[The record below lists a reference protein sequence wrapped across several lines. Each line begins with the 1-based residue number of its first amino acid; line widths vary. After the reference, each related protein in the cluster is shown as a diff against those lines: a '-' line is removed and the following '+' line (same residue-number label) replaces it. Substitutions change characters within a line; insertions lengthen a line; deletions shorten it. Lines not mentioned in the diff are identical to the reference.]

1 MFQVSAGGHEAG
13 SEFRLRF
20 LTPARQG
27 RNNEFLSE
35 LLPSN
40 FRATPS
46 ARKDWDA
53 RSVLYSDAPETT
65 QKGNDMATMI
75 DELEAPA
82 GVRNRNSGGRETFD
96 GNRLAINSKTSGI
109 NREGPDTLPL
119 DQTFPRLLYE
129 LAIRLPALR
138 EIQAVCVWLYEPV
151 RHAIRPHFLM
161 ADLPPEQ
168 RASMSFPMDDSI
180 AAWVWKQQEPLTINT
195 ENERRFPEFAKLL
208 LESGMKS
215 FCGVPLMIADRPIG
229 VLGLASARAEAFR
242 DFNWEFVQRG
252 PGDTGSLARLLRD
265 NESSTEQDDDSS
277 DESLALEEEAE
288 PQFKG
293 IIGRSPA
300 LRALLGQVAVVAP
313 TDSTVL
319 ITGETGSGKEL
330 IAQAIHDASP
340 RRQGPLIKVN
350 CGAIPEN
357 LFESE
362 FFGHARGA
370 FTGALRDKPGRF
382 EMADGGTLF
391 LDEIGELPPAM
402 QSKLLR
408 VLQEQ
413 EIERVGEIRTRK
425 VNVRV
430 IAATNR
436 DLKQEVDGKRFRE
449 DLFYRLNIFPVEIP
463 PLRERREDIPALAT
477 YFLRKT
483 AKKMN
488 RPLPRL
494 SRANATQLSAHAW
507 PGNVRELQNAVE
519 RAVILAHD
527 GELRFE
533 LRPSEPSVP
542 VQPKREEHIST
553 RSEVATRDDWKR
565 QERESIMRALQQT
578 GGKVSGP
585 RGAAELLGMRPTTL
599 ASRLKAM
606 GITRQFA
613 HGHRGSLEPCVTLKQ
628 IDAALP

>member
-1 MFQVSAGGHEAG
+1 M
-13 SEFRLRF
+13 
-20 LTPARQG
+20 
-27 RNNEFLSE
+27 
-35 LLPSN
+35 
-40 FRATPS
+40 
-46 ARKDWDA
+46 
-53 RSVLYSDAPETT
+53 
-65 QKGNDMATMI
+65 
-75 DELEAPA
+75 
-82 GVRNRNSGGRETFD
+82 NRYGMPY
-96 GNRLAINSKTSGI
+96 A
-109 NREGPDTLPL
+109 
-119 DQTFPRLLYE
+119 
-129 LAIRLPALR
+129 
-138 EIQAVCVWLYEPV
+138 
-151 RHAIRPHFLM
+151 
-161 ADLPPEQ
+161 LPPEL
-168 RASMSFPMDDSI
+168 RAGMAFPMDDSI
-180 AAWVWKQQEPLTINT
+180 ATWVWKHQEPITINV
-195 ENERRFPEFAKLL
+195 ENEVRFPDFAAVLIK
-208 LESGMKS
+208 SGIKS

-229 VLGLASARAEAFR
+229 VLGLASTRPEAFR

-252 PGDTGSLARLLRD
+252 PGDTASLARMLRNNAD
-265 NESSTEQDDDSS
+265 STEDNDDST
-277 DESLALEEEAE
+277 DESLTLEEDAE
-288 PQFKG
+288 PKFKG

-300 LRALLGQVAVVAP
+300 LRALLKQVAVVAP

-340 RRQGPLIKVN
+340 RRNGPLIKVN

-362 FFGHARGA
+362 FFGHVRGA

-430 IAATNR
+430 IAASNR
-436 DLKQEVDGKRFRE
+436 DLRHEVEEKRFRE
-449 DLFYRLNIFPVEIP
+449 DLFYRLSIFPVEIP
-463 PLRERREDIPALAT
+463 PLRQRQEDISVLAT

-494 SRANATQLSAHAW
+494 SRANISQLSAHTW

-527 GELRFE
+527 GELRFD
-533 LRPSEPSVP
+533 LRPPESPIRRRTLEDSPSPWGEGRPALRSASPASEALLAKEADEGGGEVLVAP
-542 VQPKREEHIST
+542 

-565 QERESIMRALQQT
+565 QERESIMRALQQA
-578 GGKVSGP
+578 GGKVSG
-585 RGAAELLGMRPTTL
+585 RNGAAELLGMRPTTL
-599 ASRLKAM
+599 SSRLKAM

-613 HGHRGSLEPCVTLKQ
+613 SP
-628 IDAALP
+628 

>member
-1 MFQVSAGGHEAG
+1 M
-13 SEFRLRF
+13 
-20 LTPARQG
+20 TTMM
-27 RNNEFLSE
+27 NEV
-35 LLPSN
+35 
-40 FRATPS
+40 
-46 ARKDWDA
+46 DA
-53 RSVLYSDAPETT
+53 REE
-65 QKGNDMATMI
+65 GF
-75 DELEAPA
+75 
-82 GVRNRNSGGRETFD
+82 NRNSGGRLGLD
-96 GNRLAINSKTSGI
+96 GNEAADNANGAASDGTAAG
-109 NREGPDTLPL
+109 ELPL

-138 EIQAVCVWLYEPV
+138 EIQAVCVWLYEPAQ
-151 RHAIRPHFLM
+151 HAIRPHLLM
-161 ADLPPEQ
+161 ADLPPER
-168 RASMSFPMDDSI
+168 RASMAFPLDDSI
-180 AAWVWKQQEPLTINT
+180 AAWVWKQQEPLTINV
-195 ENERRFPEFAKLL
+195 ENERRFPDFATLL
-208 LESGMKS
+208 IESGMKS

-229 VLGLASARAEAFR
+229 VLGLASTRPEAFR

-252 PGDTGSLARLLRD
+252 PGDTASLATMVRD
-265 NESSTEQDDDSS
+265 NEISTEADGDSGG
-277 DESLALEEEAE
+277 EALALEADAE
-288 PQFKG
+288 PKFKG

-300 LRALLGQVAVVAP
+300 LRALLKQVAVVAP

-340 RRQGPLIKVN
+340 RRNAPLIKVN

-362 FFGHARGA
+362 FFGHVRGA

-391 LDEIGELPPAM
+391 LDEVGELPAAM

-430 IAATNR
+430 IAASNR
-436 DLKQEVDGKRFRE
+436 NLLHEVEGKRFRE
-449 DLFYRLNIFPVEIP
+449 DLFYRLSVFPVAIP
-463 PLRERREDIPALAT
+463 PLRERREDIPLLAT

-488 RPLPRL
+488 RPVPRF
-494 SRANATQLSAHAW
+494 SRAAASQLNTYPW

-519 RAVILAHD
+519 RAVLLLAHD
-527 GELRFE
+527 GELRFDI
-533 LRPSEPSVP
+533 RPPETSVP
-542 VQPKREEHIST
+542 AQPKLEERIAVHA
-553 RSEVATRDDWKR
+553 EVATRDDWKR
-565 QERESIMRALQQT
+565 QERESIMRALRQA

-585 RGAAELLGMRPTTL
+585 HGAAELLGMRPTTL
-599 ASRLKAM
+599 SSRLKAM
-606 GITRQFA
+606 GVTRQF
-613 HGHRGSLEPCVTLKQ
+613 GSLQP
-628 IDAALP
+628 

>member
-1 MFQVSAGGHEAG
+1 MTTMINEMDATAGQLSGSSAG
-13 SEFRLRF
+13 RF
-20 LTPARQG
+20 S
-27 RNNEFLSE
+27 F
-35 LLPSN
+35 
-40 FRATPS
+40 
-46 ARKDWDA
+46 D
-53 RSVLYSDAPETT
+53 SDRRV
-65 QKGNDMATMI
+65 
-75 DELEAPA
+75 EAP
-82 GVRNRNSGGRETFD
+82 GVESRGAAD
-96 GNRLAINSKTSGI
+96 
-109 NREGPDTLPL
+109 LPL

-129 LAIRLPALR
+129 LAIRLPTFR
-138 EIQAVCVWLYEPV
+138 EIHAVCVWLYEPV
-151 RHAIRPHFLM
+151 RHAIRPHLLL
-161 ADLPPEQ
+161 ADLPPD
-168 RASMSFPMDDSI
+168 RGASMAFPIDDSI
-180 AAWVWKQQEPLTINT
+180 AAWVWKRQEPLTINT
-195 ENERRFPEFAKLL
+195 ENECRFPDFASVL

-229 VLGLASARAEAFR
+229 VLGLASTRPEAFR

-252 PGDTGSLARLLRD
+252 PGDTASLARMLRD
-265 NESSTEQDDDSS
+265 NGTSAEDDVSS
-277 DESLALEEEAE
+277 DESLTPEEEAE
-288 PQFKG
+288 PAFKG

-300 LRALLGQVAVVAP
+300 LRALLKQVAVVAP

-319 ITGETGSGKEL
+319 ISGETGSGKEL

-340 RRQGPLIKVN
+340 RHNGPLVKVN
-350 CGAIPEN
+350 CSAIPEN

-408 VLQEQ
+408 VLQER

-436 DLKQEVDGKRFRE
+436 DLKQEVNEKRFRE
-449 DLFYRLNIFPVEIP
+449 DLFYRLSVFPLEIP
-463 PLRERREDIPALAT
+463 PLRERCEDIPVLAT

-494 SRANATQLSAHAW
+494 SRAHSSQLSAHSW

-527 GELRFE
+527 GELRFD
-533 LRPSEPSVP
+533 LRPSASSQSPSPVRDDVP
-542 VQPKREEHIST
+542 VAH

-565 QERESIMRALQQT
+565 QERESIMRALQQA
-578 GGKVSGP
+578 GGKVSG
-585 RGAAELLGMRPTTL
+585 RGGAAELLGMKPTTL
-599 ASRLKAM
+599 SSRLKAM

-613 HGHRGSLEPCVTLKQ
+613 V
-628 IDAALP
+628 

>member
-1 MFQVSAGGHEAG
+1 
-13 SEFRLRF
+13 
-20 LTPARQG
+20 
-27 RNNEFLSE
+27 
-35 LLPSN
+35 
-40 FRATPS
+40 
-46 ARKDWDA
+46 
-53 RSVLYSDAPETT
+53 
-65 QKGNDMATMI
+65 
-75 DELEAPA
+75 
-82 GVRNRNSGGRETFD
+82 
-96 GNRLAINSKTSGI
+96 
-109 NREGPDTLPL
+109 
-119 DQTFPRLLYE
+119 
-129 LAIRLPALR
+129 
-138 EIQAVCVWLYEPV
+138 
-151 RHAIRPHFLM
+151 M
-161 ADLPPEQ
+161 ADLPPE
-168 RASMSFPMDDSI
+168 RKASMSFPMDDSI
-180 AAWVWKQQEPLTINT
+180 ATWVWKHQEPITINT
-195 ENERRFPEFAKLL
+195 ESERRFPEFARVLL
-208 LESGMKS
+208 ASGMKS
-215 FCGVPLMIADRPIG
+215 FCGVPLMIANRPIG
-229 VLGLASARAEAFR
+229 VLGLASTRPEAFR

-252 PGDTGSLARLLRD
+252 SGDTGSLARMLRD
-265 NESSTEQDDDSS
+265 DETSTEDEGLG
-277 DESLALEEEAE
+277 DESLAFDEESE
-288 PQFKG
+288 PKFKG

-300 LRALLGQVAVVAP
+300 LRALLKQVAVVAP

-319 ITGETGSGKEL
+319 IMGETGSGKEL

-340 RRQGPLIKVN
+340 RRNGPLIKVN
-350 CGAIPEN
+350 CSAIPEN

-413 EIERVGEIRTRK
+413 EIERVGEIRTCK

-436 DLKQEVDGKRFRE
+436 DLKQDVEGKRFRE
-449 DLFYRLNIFPVEIP
+449 DLFYRLSVFPLEIP
-463 PLRERREDIPALAT
+463 PLRERREDIPVLAT

-488 RPLPRL
+488 RPLPRF
-494 SRANATQLSAHAW
+494 SRANANQLSAHAW

-527 GELRFE
+527 RQLRFD
-533 LRPSEPSVP
+533 LQPSELSVS
-542 VQPKREEHIST
+542 VQPKCEEHIAT
-553 RSEVATRDDWKR
+553 RSELATRDDWKR
-565 QERESIMRALQQT
+565 QERESIMRALQQA

-599 ASRLKAM
+599 SSRLKAM

-613 HGHRGSLEPCVTLKQ
+613 G
-628 IDAALP
+628 

>member
-1 MFQVSAGGHEAG
+1 M
-13 SEFRLRF
+13 
-20 LTPARQG
+20 TTII
-27 RNNEFLSE
+27 NEE
-35 LLPSN
+35 
-40 FRATPS
+40 
-46 ARKDWDA
+46 D
-53 RSVLYSDAPETT
+53 
-65 QKGNDMATMI
+65 
-75 DELEAPA
+75 APA
-82 GVRNRNSGGRETFD
+82 GEISGSSARRFSFDRGRRVETHGVEPRGAAD
-96 GNRLAINSKTSGI
+96 
-109 NREGPDTLPL
+109 LPL

-129 LAIRLPALR
+129 LAVRLPALR

-151 RHAIRPHFLM
+151 RHAIRPHLLM
-161 ADLPPEQ
+161 ADLPPD
-168 RASMSFPMDDSI
+168 RRGSMAFPMDDSI
-180 AAWVWKQQEPLTINT
+180 AAWVWKHQKPLTINVQ
-195 ENERRFPEFAKLL
+195 NEPRFPDFAAVLL
-208 LESGMKS
+208 DSGMKS

-229 VLGLASARAEAFR
+229 VLGLASTRPEAFR

-252 PGDTGSLARLLRD
+252 PGDPTSLARMLHTA
-265 NESSTEQDDDSS
+265 STEDDVSGDDS
-277 DESLALEEEAE
+277 LTLEEEAV
-288 PQFKG
+288 PVFKG

-300 LRALLGQVAVVAP
+300 LRALLKKVAVVAP

-330 IAQAIHDASP
+330 IAQAVHEASP
-340 RRQGPLIKVN
+340 RRNGPLIKVN
-350 CGAIPEN
+350 CSAIPEN

-382 EMADGGTLF
+382 EMANGGTLF

-436 DLKQEVDGKRFRE
+436 DLKQEVNEKRFRE
-449 DLFYRLNIFPVEIP
+449 DLFYRLSVFPLENP
-463 PLRERREDIPALAT
+463 PLRERREDIPVLAT
-477 YFLRKT
+477 YFLHKT

-494 SRANATQLSAHAW
+494 SRANINQLSAHAW
-507 PGNVRELQNAVE
+507 PGNVRELQNAAE

-527 GELRFE
+527 GELRFD
-533 LRPSEPSVP
+533 LCPAEPSVA
-542 VQPKREEHIST
+542 VQSKREEHIAT
-553 RSEVATRDDWKR
+553 RSEVATRDDWKL
-565 QERESIMRALQQT
+565 QERENIMRALQQT
-578 GGKVSGP
+578 GGKVSGR

-599 ASRLKAM
+599 SSRLKAL
-606 GITRQFA
+606 GITRQFGLA
-613 HGHRGSLEPCVTLKQ
+613 PR
-628 IDAALP
+628 

>member
-1 MFQVSAGGHEAG
+1 
-13 SEFRLRF
+13 
-20 LTPARQG
+20 
-27 RNNEFLSE
+27 
-35 LLPSN
+35 
-40 FRATPS
+40 
-46 ARKDWDA
+46 
-53 RSVLYSDAPETT
+53 
-65 QKGNDMATMI
+65 MATMI
-75 DELEAPA
+75 NEVAPA
-82 GVRNRNSGGRETFD
+82 GVMNGNSGGRLAVE
-96 GNRLAINSKTSGI
+96 GNRPAISAEAPRLE
-109 NREGPDTLPL
+109 REGPDTLPL

-129 LAIRLPALR
+129 LAVRLPALR

-151 RHAIRPHFLM
+151 RHAIRPHVLL
-161 ADLPPEQ
+161 ADLPPER
-168 RASMSFPMDDSI
+168 RASMAFPMDDSI
-180 AAWVWKQQEPLTINT
+180 ATWVWKHQEPLTINT
-195 ENERRFPEFAKLL
+195 ESECRFPDFARVLSD
-208 LESGMKS
+208 SGIKS

-229 VLGLASARAEAFR
+229 VLGLASTASEAFR

-252 PGDTGSLARLLRD
+252 PGDTGSLARMLRD
-265 NESSTEQDDDSS
+265 NGTSTEDDVSS
-277 DESLALEEEAE
+277 DGLLTLEEEAV
-288 PQFKG
+288 PAFKG

-300 LRALLGQVAVVAP
+300 LRALLKQVAVVAP

-330 IAQAIHDASP
+330 IAQAIHDSSP
-340 RRQGPLIKVN
+340 RRNAPLIKVN
-350 CGAIPEN
+350 CSAIPEN

-362 FFGHARGA
+362 FFGHVRGA

-382 EMADGGTLF
+382 ELADGGTIF

-430 IAATNR
+430 IVATNR
-436 DLKQEVDGKRFRE
+436 DLKQDVESKRFRE
-449 DLFYRLNIFPVEIP
+449 DLFYRLNVFPLEIP
-463 PLRERREDIPALAT
+463 PLRERREDISVLAT

-494 SRANATQLSAHAW
+494 SRTNANQLSAHAW

-527 GELRFE
+527 GELRFDLQPPE
-533 LRPSEPSVP
+533 LSVT
-542 VQPKREEHIST
+542 VQPKCEEHSAI
-553 RSEVATRDDWKR
+553 RSELATRDDWKR
-565 QERESIMRALQQT
+565 QERESIMRALRQAR
-578 GGKVSGP
+578 GKVSGP

-599 ASRLKAM
+599 SSRLKAM

-613 HGHRGSLEPCVTLKQ
+613 G
-628 IDAALP
+628 

>member
-1 MFQVSAGGHEAG
+1 
-13 SEFRLRF
+13 
-20 LTPARQG
+20 
-27 RNNEFLSE
+27 
-35 LLPSN
+35 
-40 FRATPS
+40 
-46 ARKDWDA
+46 
-53 RSVLYSDAPETT
+53 
-65 QKGNDMATMI
+65 
-75 DELEAPA
+75 
-82 GVRNRNSGGRETFD
+82 
-96 GNRLAINSKTSGI
+96 
-109 NREGPDTLPL
+109 
-119 DQTFPRLLYE
+119 
-129 LAIRLPALR
+129 
-138 EIQAVCVWLYEPV
+138 
-151 RHAIRPHFLM
+151 
-161 ADLPPEQ
+161 
-168 RASMSFPMDDSI
+168 
-180 AAWVWKQQEPLTINT
+180 
-195 ENERRFPEFAKLL
+195 
-208 LESGMKS
+208 
-215 FCGVPLMIADRPIG
+215 MIADRPIG
-229 VLGLASARAEAFR
+229 VLGLASTRPEAFR

-252 PGDTGSLARLLRD
+252 PGDTTSLARMLHTA
-265 NESSTEQDDDSS
+265 STEDDVSGDDS
-277 DESLALEEEAE
+277 LTLEEEAV
-288 PQFKG
+288 PAFKG

-300 LRALLGQVAVVAP
+300 LRALLKKVAVVAP

-330 IAQAIHDASP
+330 IAQAVHEASP
-340 RRQGPLIKVN
+340 RRNGPLIKVN
-350 CGAIPEN
+350 CSAIPEN

-436 DLKQEVDGKRFRE
+436 DLKQEVNEKRFRE
-449 DLFYRLNIFPVEIP
+449 DLFYRLSVLPLENP
-463 PLRERREDIPALAT
+463 PLRERREDIPVLAT

-494 SRANATQLSAHAW
+494 SQANINQLSAHAW
-507 PGNVRELQNAVE
+507 PGNVRELQNAAE

-527 GELRFE
+527 GELRFD
-533 LRPSEPSVP
+533 LCPAEPSVA
-542 VQPKREEHIST
+542 VQSKREEHIAT

-565 QERESIMRALQQT
+565 QEHENIMRALQQS

-585 RGAAELLGMRPTTL
+585 HGAAELLGMRPTTL
-599 ASRLKAM
+599 SSRLKAL

-613 HGHRGSLEPCVTLKQ
+613 LARR
-628 IDAALP
+628 

>member
-1 MFQVSAGGHEAG
+1 M
-13 SEFRLRF
+13 
-20 LTPARQG
+20 TTMM
-27 RNNEFLSE
+27 NE
-35 LLPSN
+35 
-40 FRATPS
+40 
-46 ARKDWDA
+46 
-53 RSVLYSDAPETT
+53 V
-65 QKGNDMATMI
+65 
-75 DELEAPA
+75 EAPA
-82 GVRNRNSGGRETFD
+82 GVTIVNSEGRLRLGGDRP
-96 GNRLAINSKTSGI
+96 AINADAPGVEPAEAS
-109 NREGPDTLPL
+109 ELPL

-129 LAIRLPALR
+129 LAVRLPALK
-138 EIQAVCVWLYEPV
+138 EIQAVCVWLYEPG
-151 RHAIRPHFLM
+151 RHTIRPHLLM
-161 ADLPPEQ
+161 ADLPPQ
-168 RASMSFPMDDSI
+168 SRTSMAFPMDDSI
-180 AAWVWKQQEPLTINT
+180 AAWVWKQQQPLTINT
-195 ENERRFPEFAKLL
+195 ESERRFPEFARVL

-215 FCGVPLMIADRPIG
+215 FCGVPLMIANRPIG
-229 VLGLASARAEAFR
+229 VLGLASTKPEAFR

-252 PGDTGSLARLLRD
+252 PGDTRSLAHGVRD
-265 NESSTEQDDDSS
+265 EEDSTQDGVLD
-277 DESLALEEEAE
+277 DESLEFEEEAE
-288 PQFKG
+288 PAFKG
-293 IIGRSPA
+293 IIGCSPA
-300 LRALLGQVAVVAP
+300 LRALLRQVAVVAP

-319 ITGETGSGKEL
+319 IIGETGSGKEL

-340 RRQGPLIKVN
+340 RRNGPLIKIN
-350 CGAIPEN
+350 CSAIPEN

-362 FFGHARGA
+362 FFGHVRGA

-413 EIERVGEIRTRK
+413 EIERVGEIRSRK

-430 IAATNR
+430 IAASNR
-436 DLKQEVDGKRFRE
+436 DLKHEVNEKRFRE
-449 DLFYRLNIFPVEIP
+449 DLFYRLSVFPLEIP
-463 PLRERREDIPALAT
+463 PLRERREDIPVLAT

-494 SRANATQLSAHAW
+494 TRAHSSQLSAHSW

-527 GELRFE
+527 GELRFD
-533 LRPSEPSVP
+533 LRASASSQSTSPF
-542 VQPKREEHIST
+542 REEIRVEAPVAA

-565 QERESIMRALQQT
+565 QERESIMRALQQA

-606 GITRQFA
+606 GITRTF
-613 HGHRGSLEPCVTLKQ
+613 GSPQ
-628 IDAALP
+628 N

>member
-1 MFQVSAGGHEAG
+1 
-13 SEFRLRF
+13 
-20 LTPARQG
+20 
-27 RNNEFLSE
+27 
-35 LLPSN
+35 
-40 FRATPS
+40 
-46 ARKDWDA
+46 
-53 RSVLYSDAPETT
+53 
-65 QKGNDMATMI
+65 
-75 DELEAPA
+75 
-82 GVRNRNSGGRETFD
+82 
-96 GNRLAINSKTSGI
+96 
-109 NREGPDTLPL
+109 
-119 DQTFPRLLYE
+119 
-129 LAIRLPALR
+129 
-138 EIQAVCVWLYEPV
+138 
-151 RHAIRPHFLM
+151 M
-161 ADLPPEQ
+161 ADLPSE
-168 RASMSFPMDDSI
+168 RRSSMAFPIDDSI
-180 AAWVWKQQEPLTINT
+180 AAWVWKHQEPLTINA
-195 ENERRFPEFAKLL
+195 ENECRFPEFASVL

-215 FCGVPLMIADRPIG
+215 FCGVPLMIANRPIG
-229 VLGLASARAEAFR
+229 VLGLASTRPEAFR

-252 PGDTGSLARLLRD
+252 PADTGSLARVVHD
-265 NESSTEQDDDSS
+265 EDSVS
-277 DESLALEEEAE
+277 DDESLALEEEAE
-288 PQFKG
+288 PKFKG

-300 LRALLGQVAVVAP
+300 LRALLKQVAVVAP

-319 ITGETGSGKEL
+319 ITGETGS
-330 IAQAIHDASP
+330 
-340 RRQGPLIKVN
+340 
-350 CGAIPEN
+350 AIPEN

-362 FFGHARGA
+362 FFGHVRGA

-436 DLKQEVDGKRFRE
+436 DLRQEVEGKRFRE
-449 DLFYRLNIFPVEIP
+449 DLFYRLSVFPLEIP

-488 RPLPRL
+488 RPVPRF
-494 SRANATQLSAHAW
+494 SRANGNQLSAHAW

-527 GELRFE
+527 GELRFD
-533 LRPSEPSVP
+533 LRPSESNAP
-542 VQPKREEHIST
+542 VRPKSEEHIAI

-565 QERESIMRALQQT
+565 QERQSILRALQQA
-578 GGKVSGP
+578 GGKVSGLG
-585 RGAAELLGMRPTTL
+585 GAAELLGMRPTTL

-606 GITRQFA
+606 GITRQF
-613 HGHRGSLEPCVTLKQ
+613 GSPQ
-628 IDAALP
+628 P

>member
-1 MFQVSAGGHEAG
+1 M
-13 SEFRLRF
+13 RTLI
-20 LTPARQG
+20 
-27 RNNEFLSE
+27 NEVDTL
-35 LLPSN
+35 
-40 FRATPS
+40 
-46 ARKDWDA
+46 
-53 RSVLYSDAPETT
+53 
-65 QKGNDMATMI
+65 
-75 DELEAPA
+75 A
-82 GVRNRNSGGRETFD
+82 GVMNQDSGGRLAFD
-96 GNRLAINSKTSGI
+96 SNRPGI
-109 NREGPDTLPL
+109 SAEAPRLEREGPDTLPL

-129 LAIRLPALR
+129 LAVRLPALR

-151 RHAIRPHFLM
+151 RHAIRPHLLM
-161 ADLPPEQ
+161 ADLPPER

-180 AAWVWKQQEPLTINT
+180 ATWVWKHQEPLTINT
-195 ENERRFPEFAKLL
+195 ENERRFPDFATVL

-215 FCGVPLMIADRPIG
+215 FCGVPLMIANRPIG
-229 VLGLASARAEAFR
+229 VLGLASTASEAFR

-252 PGDTGSLARLLRD
+252 PGDTTSLARMLRE
-265 NESSTEQDDDSS
+265 NEISTREEHDSS

-288 PQFKG
+288 PIFKG

-300 LRALLGQVAVVAP
+300 LRALLKEVAVVAP

-330 IAQAIHDASP
+330 IAQAIHDNSP
-340 RRQGPLIKVN
+340 RCKGPLIKVN
-350 CGAIPEN
+350 CSAIPDN

-362 FFGHARGA
+362 FFGHVRGA

-436 DLKQEVDGKRFRE
+436 DLTQEVDGKRFRE
-449 DLFYRLNIFPVEIP
+449 DLFYRLSVFPLEIP

-494 SRANATQLSAHAW
+494 SRTNANQLSAHTW

-527 GELRFE
+527 GELRFD
-533 LRPSEPSVP
+533 LRPSESSPPSPLWGEGRGEVP
-542 VQPKREEHIST
+542 IAT

-585 RGAAELLGMRPTTL
+585 GGAAELLGMRPTTL
-599 ASRLKAM
+599 SSRLKAM
-606 GITRQFA
+606 GITRQF
-613 HGHRGSLEPCVTLKQ
+613 GSPQ
-628 IDAALP
+628 P

>member
-1 MFQVSAGGHEAG
+1 M
-13 SEFRLRF
+13 
-20 LTPARQG
+20 TTTI
-27 RNNEFLSE
+27 NEV
-35 LLPSN
+35 
-40 FRATPS
+40 
-46 ARKDWDA
+46 D
-53 RSVLYSDAPETT
+53 
-65 QKGNDMATMI
+65 
-75 DELEAPA
+75 APA
-82 GVRNRNSGGRETFD
+82 GMINGKSAGRLAFD
-96 GNRLAINSKTSGI
+96 GDPAAIT
-109 NREGPDTLPL
+109 PDASDTEAGTTADLH
-119 DQTFPRLLYE
+119 QTFPRLLYE

-151 RHAIRPHFLM
+151 QHAIRPHLLM
-161 ADLPPEQ
+161 ADLPPER
-168 RASMSFPMDDSI
+168 RASMAFPMDDSI
-180 AAWVWKQQEPLTINT
+180 ATWVWKHQDPITINA
-195 ENERRFPEFAKLL
+195 ENKPEFPDFAAVLL
-208 LESGMKS
+208 QSGIKS

-229 VLGLASARAEAFR
+229 VLGLASTKVEAFR

-252 PGDTGSLARLLRD
+252 AEDTASLARMLRGTGT
-265 NESSTEQDDDSS
+265 SAQDAASA
-277 DESLALEEEAE
+277 EEPLAVEEETQPA
-288 PQFKG
+288 FKG

-300 LRALLGQVAVVAP
+300 LRALLKQVAVVAP

-319 ITGETGSGKEL
+319 ISGETGSGKEL

-340 RRQGPLIKVN
+340 RRNGPLIKVN

-436 DLKQEVDGKRFRE
+436 DLRHEVEGKRFRE
-449 DLFYRLNIFPVEIP
+449 DLFYRLSIFPVEIP
-463 PLRERREDIPALAT
+463 PLRQRREDIPALAT
-477 YFLRKT
+477 YFLRKN

-488 RPLPRL
+488 KPLPRL
-494 SRANATQLSAHAW
+494 SRANVSQLSAHAW

-519 RAVILAHD
+519 RAVILAQD
-527 GELRFE
+527 GELRFD
-533 LRPSEPSVP
+533 LRPSESTPSPLRGEGRPSLRSASGEGVSDAP
-542 VQPKREEHIST
+542 VAPRFG
-553 RSEVATRDDWKR
+553 VATRDDWKR
-565 QERESIMRALQQT
+565 QERESIMQALQQA
-578 GGKVSGP
+578 GGKVSG
-585 RGAAELLGMRPTTL
+585 RGGAAELLGMRPTTL
-599 ASRLKAM
+599 SSRLKAM

-613 HGHRGSLEPCVTLKQ
+613 SPQL
-628 IDAALP
+628 

>member
-1 MFQVSAGGHEAG
+1 MI
-13 SEFRLRF
+13 
-20 LTPARQG
+20 
-27 RNNEFLSE
+27 NEV
-35 LLPSN
+35 
-40 FRATPS
+40 
-46 ARKDWDA
+46 D
-53 RSVLYSDAPETT
+53 
-65 QKGNDMATMI
+65 
-75 DELEAPA
+75 APA
-82 GVRNRNSGGRETFD
+82 GEINGSSAGRFTFD
-96 GNRLAINSKTSGI
+96 SHRRSEAPGDEPSATG
-109 NREGPDTLPL
+109 DLPL

-129 LAIRLPALR
+129 LAVRLPALR

-151 RHAIRPHFLM
+151 RHAMRPHLLM

-168 RASMSFPMDDSI
+168 SASMAFPMDDSI
-180 AAWVWKQQEPLTINT
+180 AAWVWKHQEPLTINT
-195 ENERRFPEFAKLL
+195 ENECRFPDFASVL

-229 VLGLASARAEAFR
+229 VLGLASTGSEAFR

-252 PGDTGSLARLLRD
+252 PGDTTSLARLLNRT
-265 NESSTEQDDDSS
+265 STEDEVSS
-277 DESLALEEEAE
+277 DESLTLEEEAV
-288 PQFKG
+288 PAFKG

-300 LRALLGQVAVVAP
+300 LRALLKQVAVVAP

-340 RRQGPLIKVN
+340 RRNAPLIKVN
-350 CGAIPEN
+350 CSAIPEN

-413 EIERVGEIRTRK
+413 EIERVGEVRTRK

-436 DLKQEVDGKRFRE
+436 DIKQEVEGRRFRE
-449 DLFYRLNIFPVEIP
+449 DLFYRLSVFPLEIP
-463 PLRERREDIPALAT
+463 PLRERRDDIIDLAS

-494 SRANATQLSAHAW
+494 SRANVNQLSAHAW

-527 GELRFE
+527 GELRFD
-533 LRPSEPSVP
+533 LPPSELSVS
-542 VQPKREEHIST
+542 VQPKCEEHIAT
-553 RSEVATRDDWKR
+553 RSELATRDDWKR
-565 QERESIMRALQQT
+565 QERESIMRALQQA

-599 ASRLKAM
+599 SSRLKAM
-606 GITRQFA
+606 GITRHFA
-613 HGHRGSLEPCVTLKQ
+613 SP
-628 IDAALP
+628 P

>member
-1 MFQVSAGGHEAG
+1 MPALINQV
-13 SEFRLRF
+13 
-20 LTPARQG
+20 
-27 RNNEFLSE
+27 N
-35 LLPSN
+35 
-40 FRATPS
+40 
-46 ARKDWDA
+46 
-53 RSVLYSDAPETT
+53 
-65 QKGNDMATMI
+65 
-75 DELEAPA
+75 APA
-82 GVRNRNSGGRETFD
+82 GVMNGNGRISTPPPSPSPLPKGRGLGRGLGRGVRSSSWSQCQDAPNVNNGGRLAFD
-96 GNRLAINSKTSGI
+96 SNRPAISAEAPRLE
-109 NREGPDTLPL
+109 REGPDTLPL

-129 LAIRLPALR
+129 LAVRLPALR

-151 RHAIRPHFLM
+151 RHAIRPHLLM
-161 ADLPPEQ
+161 ADLPPER
-168 RASMSFPMDDSI
+168 RASMAFPIDDSI

-195 ENERRFPEFAKLL
+195 ENERRFPDFAKVL

-215 FCGVPLMIADRPIG
+215 FCGVPLMIADRAIG
-229 VLGLASARAEAFR
+229 VLGLASTRPEAFR

-252 PGDTGSLARLLRD
+252 PGDTGSLARMLRD
-265 NESSTEQDDDSS
+265 NGTATEGDVSR
-277 DESLALEEEAE
+277 DESVAVEEEDE
-288 PQFKG
+288 PKFKG

-300 LRALLGQVAVVAP
+300 LRALLKQVAVVAP

-330 IAQAIHDASP
+330 IAQAIHDSSP
-340 RRQGPLIKVN
+340 RRNAPLIKVN
-350 CGAIPEN
+350 CSAIPEN

-382 EMADGGTLF
+382 ELAHGGTLF

-436 DLKQEVDGKRFRE
+436 DLKQEVNEKRFRE
-449 DLFYRLNIFPVEIP
+449 DLFYRLSVFPLEIP
-463 PLRERREDIPALAT
+463 PLRERREDIPVLAT
-477 YFLRKT
+477 YFFRKT

-494 SRANATQLSAHAW
+494 SRANSSQLIAHSW
-507 PGNVRELQNAVE
+507 PGNVRELQNVVE

-527 GELRFE
+527 GELRFD
-533 LRPSEPSVP
+533 LRPSASSQSPSPLRDDVP
-542 VQPKREEHIST
+542 VAR
-553 RSEVATRDDWKR
+553 
-565 QERESIMRALQQT
+565 
-578 GGKVSGP
+578 
-585 RGAAELLGMRPTTL
+585 
-599 ASRLKAM
+599 
-606 GITRQFA
+606 
-613 HGHRGSLEPCVTLKQ
+613 C
-628 IDAALP
+628 

>member
-1 MFQVSAGGHEAG
+1 M
-13 SEFRLRF
+13 
-20 LTPARQG
+20 
-27 RNNEFLSE
+27 
-35 LLPSN
+35 
-40 FRATPS
+40 
-46 ARKDWDA
+46 
-53 RSVLYSDAPETT
+53 SVDAPRA
-65 QKGNDMATMI
+65 D
-75 DELEAPA
+75 LEGSA
-82 GVRNRNSGGRETFD
+82 D
-96 GNRLAINSKTSGI
+96 
-109 NREGPDTLPL
+109 LPL
-119 DQTFPRLLYE
+119 EQTFPRLLYE
-129 LAIRLPALR
+129 LAVRLPTLR

-151 RHAIRPHFLM
+151 RHAIRPHLLM
-161 ADLPPEQ
+161 ADLPPE
-168 RASMSFPMDDSI
+168 RKASMAFPMDDSI
-180 AAWVWKQQEPLTINT
+180 ASSVWKHQEPLTINT
-195 ENERRFPEFAKLL
+195 ENERRFPDFATLL

-215 FCGVPLMIADRPIG
+215 FCGVPLMIANRAIG
-229 VLGLASARAEAFR
+229 VLGLASTTPEAFR
-242 DFNWEFVQRG
+242 NLNWEFVQRG
-252 PGDTGSLARLLRD
+252 PADTGSLARMLHD
-265 NESSTEQDDDSS
+265 NWTSTEEDISG
-277 DESLALEEEAE
+277 DESLALEEEAK
-288 PQFKG
+288 PAFKG
-293 IIGRSPA
+293 IIGRSLA
-300 LRALLGQVAVVAP
+300 LRALLKQVAVVAP

-330 IAQAIHDASP
+330 IAQAIHDNSP
-340 RRQGPLIKVN
+340 RCKGPLIKVN
-350 CGAIPEN
+350 CSAIPDN

-362 FFGHARGA
+362 FFGHVRGA

-436 DLKQEVDGKRFRE
+436 DLTQEVDGKRFRE
-449 DLFYRLNIFPVEIP
+449 DLFYRLSVFPLEIP

-494 SRANATQLSAHAW
+494 SRTNANQLSAHTW

-527 GELRFE
+527 GELRFD
-533 LRPSEPSVP
+533 LRPSEPSAP
-542 VQPKREEHIST
+542 VQPKRDEHIAI

-565 QERESIMRALQQT
+565 HERESIMRALQQS
-578 GGKVSGP
+578 GCKVSGP
-585 RGAAELLGMRPTTL
+585 GGAAELLGMRPTTL
-599 ASRLKAM
+599 SSRLKAM
-606 GITRQFA
+606 GITRQF
-613 HGHRGSLEPCVTLKQ
+613 GSPQ
-628 IDAALP
+628 P

>member
-1 MFQVSAGGHEAG
+1 MTTVI
-13 SEFRLRF
+13 
-20 LTPARQG
+20 
-27 RNNEFLSE
+27 NEV
-35 LLPSN
+35 
-40 FRATPS
+40 
-46 ARKDWDA
+46 D
-53 RSVLYSDAPETT
+53 
-65 QKGNDMATMI
+65 
-75 DELEAPA
+75 APA
-82 GVRNRNSGGRETFD
+82 GEINGSSAGRFTFD
-96 GNRLAINSKTSGI
+96 SHRRSEAPGDEPSATG
-109 NREGPDTLPL
+109 DLPL

-129 LAIRLPALR
+129 LAVRLPALR

-151 RHAIRPHFLM
+151 RHAMRPHLLM
-161 ADLPPEQ
+161 ADLPPDR
-168 RASMSFPMDDSI
+168 RASMAFPMDDSI
-180 AAWVWKQQEPLTINT
+180 AAWVWKHQEPLTINT
-195 ENERRFPEFAKLL
+195 ENECRFPEFASVL

-229 VLGLASARAEAFR
+229 VLGLASTGSEAFR

-252 PGDTGSLARLLRD
+252 PGDTGSLARMLRGTGT
-265 NESSTEQDDDSS
+265 SAADDSS
-277 DESLALEEEAE
+277 ADEPLAVEEEAE
-288 PQFKG
+288 PAFKG

-300 LRALLGQVAVVAP
+300 LRALLKQVAVVAP

-340 RRQGPLIKVN
+340 RRNGPLIKVN

-436 DLKQEVDGKRFRE
+436 ELKEEVNEKRFRE
-449 DLFYRLNIFPVEIP
+449 DLFYRLSVFPLEIP
-463 PLRERREDIPALAT
+463 PLRERREDIPVLAT

-494 SRANATQLSAHAW
+494 SRLNANQLSTHAW

-533 LRPSEPSVP
+533 LRPSEPSAP
-542 VQPKREEHIST
+542 VQPEREEHIAT

-565 QERESIMRALQQT
+565 QERE
-578 GGKVSGP
+578 
-585 RGAAELLGMRPTTL
+585 
-599 ASRLKAM
+599 
-606 GITRQFA
+606 
-613 HGHRGSLEPCVTLKQ
+613 
-628 IDAALP
+628 